1 MRLTGT
7 TRKIGMLVLAGGL
20 GVLSLT
26 TTLTVGSAHAAT
38 LASASQ
44 QGGGADQFS
53 GRLARIDEL
62 VQSGDCSAARSEIR
76 SLLSENPENMFG
88 SDATLSQV
96 RGYQNRLDDTLYRA
110 SKAC

>member
-1 MRLTGT
+1 MQLAGT
-7 TRKIGMLVLAGGL
+7 TRKIGMVVLAGGI

-26 TTLTVGSAHAAT
+26 TSLGVDSAHAAA
-38 LASASQ
+38 LASVSQ
-44 QGGGADQFS
+44 QGGGTDQFS

-62 VQSGDCSAARSEIR
+62 VQSGDCTAARSEIR

-96 RGYQNRLDDTLYRA
+96 RQYQNSLDDTLYRA

>member
-1 MRLTGT
+1 MRLAAT
-7 TRKIGMLVLAGGL
+7 TRKIGFAILAGGI

-26 TTLTVGSAHAAT
+26 TMLSVDSAHAAT
-38 LASASQ
+38 LASVSQ
-44 QGGGADQFS
+44 QGGGDQFS

-62 VQSGDCSAARSEIR
+62 VQGGDCSTARTEIR

-88 SDATLSQV
+88 SDATLAQV
-96 RGYQNRLDDTLYRA
+96 REFQNRLDDTLYRA